1 MIYPEEDKVR
11 EHNSGAKIIYPEED
25 KEREHNS
32 GAKIICPE
40 ENKEREHLGDK
51 KKTGG
56 RNNGTSPNPAAKLIC
71 QRAKMKITLG

>member
-25 KEREHNS
+25 KEREH
-32 GAKIICPE
+32 P
-40 ENKEREHLGDK
+40 GDK

-56 RNNGTSPNPAAKLIC
+56 RKNGTSPNPAAKLIC
-71 QRAKMKITLG
+71 QRAKMKITLGSRLHG